1 MQQDGDNDFH
11 SARQSVPGVLEMQTL
26 AEVQE
31 GTVVT
36 IEDLSE
42 TDAVLRRRLYDMGV
56 TEGARVRLCRR
67 LPFGGPLM
75 IECEELC
82 IGLRRCDAPKIAVR
96 RL

>member
-1 MQQDGDNDFH
+1 
-11 SARQSVPGVLEMQTL
+11 VPGVLEMQTL